1 MTKEEIRNRVVEMAS
16 GSKGIIVSIPEAL
29 AMVGGEMYAYR
40 LLDVAKVRVPQN
52 ENPMRCTS
60 VLGGEIIAFT
70 YADAQRL
77 LCQRLLH
84 GEVSRDVHTFLPC
97 WGYLYILLTLF

>member
-60 VLGGEIIAFT
+60 VLGGKIIAFT
-70 YADAQRL
+70 YADSEIAR
-77 LCQRLLH
+77 QRLLH

>member
-70 YADAQRL
+70 CRRSEIAR
-77 LCQRLLH
+77 QRLLH